1 MARVIGKEGCVEK
14 SAGAVMGAS
23 RLTEASD
30 LITIGLGSD
39 SRIGSVAKSSEGTV
53 AVSLPL
59 ANESVPATAPASTRL
74 LAGGST
80 LVATGETRIC
90 RICCPLA
97 ESRETELKARNTEG
111 TVLP

>member
-39 SRIGSVAKSSEGTV
+39 SRIGSVAKSSEGTA

-74 LAGGST
+74 LVGGST
-80 LVATGETRIC
+80 
-90 RICCPLA
+90 
-97 ESRETELKARNTEG
+97 
-111 TVLP
+111 